1 MSIGLSKWARL
12 RIILVGLGM
21 ACLGLVLLGRF
32 IHLQVICG
40 AELREELDREVKKHC
55 PVLPVRGLIL
65 DRRGVELAISTES
78 YSLVAHPQQIKN
90 ADLISRELAQ
100 FLGIPSLKL
109 KKTLTRARPF
119 VFIKRHLTPAKEEA
133 FRDWKDQTASR
144 ARAARKRGE
153 RPDEDAVYLIPEAQR
168 YYPQQCLA
176 GPILGFCDIDG
187 NGLEGLEYVFNKELY
202 GQPKKCVNMLDARG
216 HIVVSGEKAWDPD
229 VMGNN
234 LVLTIDRTIQYI
246 AEKELQKGVEHWQA
260 ASGLVMVTRPQT
272 GEILAMAQV
281 PRLDPNLPTQ
291 YPKEARQNRVLTD
304 ALEPGSSFK
313 VFIVAAAL
321 DAGIVKPT
329 DRFNCENGTWQ
340 LGAKGVIHDVHPYG
354 ALTVQQ
360 VIQKSSNI
368 GAAKI
373 SHKLGPKRLDHY
385 LRDFGFGKK
394 AGIHFPGETAGLL
407 KNHQR
412 CRALIDRTT
421 TAFGQG
427 VSVSVLQ
434 LNMALGA
441 IGNRGVLMEPI
452 LVKEIVSPK
461 GEKVKEFRSRAVRRV
476 ISEKTAALMLN
487 IMETVTQEGG
497 TASQASPPGFTTAGK
512 TGTAQKVVGRAYSHS
527 KYNSVFMGLIPAHDP
542 VLAITVV
549 VEEPKGA
556 IYGGVVAGPIYRE
569 IAGQV
574 MRVLGYYPQPH
585 KSDSTLAQNEPAGP
599 TEPIPV
605 AAPLPET
612 TPLPA
617 SLLGPLNIQK
627 LGATP
632 EPPPTGPLKVMPDLR
647 GMTIRR
653 AVKLLHRSGVY
664 CHLHGSGLAV
674 AQEPPPGY
682 PLEPG
687 VVCVVKFEPHKPH
700 N

>member
-1 MSIGLSKWARL
+1 MSVGLTKWARL

-21 ACLGLVLLGRF
+21 ACFAVVLLGRF
-32 IHLQVICG
+32 IHLQVIKG
-40 AELREELDREVKKHC
+40 TELREALDREVKKHC

-65 DRRGVELAISTES
+65 DRRGVELAISTEA

-90 ADLISRELAQ
+90 ADLISRELAPILGFS
-100 FLGIPSLKL
+100 FLELNEL
-109 KKTLTRARPF
+109 LTRARPF
-119 VFIKRHLTPAKEEA
+119 VFIQRHLSPVKEEA
-133 FRDWKDQTASR
+133 FRAWKDQTEDR

-153 RPDEDAVYLIPEAQR
+153 RPDEDAIYLIPEAKR
-168 YYPQQCLA
+168 FYPQQCLA

-187 NGLEGLEYVFNKELY
+187 NGLEGLEHVFNEELY
-202 GQPKKCVNMLDARG
+202 GQPKKTVNMLDARG
-216 HIVVSGEKAWDPD
+216 HIVISGEKAWDPE

-234 LVLTIDRTIQYI
+234 LVLTLDRTIQYI
-246 AEKELQKGVEHWQA
+246 AEKELEKGVRKWQA
-260 ASGLVMVTRPQT
+260 AGGLVMVTIPRT

-313 VFIVAAAL
+313 VFIVASAL
-321 DAGIVKPT
+321 DAGVVKPE
-329 DRFNCENGTWQ
+329 DRVHCENGVWR
-340 LGAKGVIHDVHPYG
+340 LGAKEVIHDVHPYG
-354 ALTVQQ
+354 GLTVQQ

-373 SHKLGPKRLDHY
+373 SHKLGPRHLDQY

-394 AGIHFPGETAGLL
+394 TGLPFPGETAGLV
-407 KNHQR
+407 KNHQHTR
-412 CRALIDRTT
+412 SLIDRTT

-434 LNMALGA
+434 LTMALGA
-441 IGNRGVLMEPI
+441 IGNGGVLMEPI

-461 GEKVKEFRSRAVRRV
+461 GDKVKEFSPRPVRRV
-476 ISEKTAALMLN
+476 ISEETATTMLR
-487 IMETVTQEGG
+487 IMETVTQQGG
-497 TASQASPPGFTTAGK
+497 TATGASPPGFTTAGK
-512 TGTAQKVVGRAYSHS
+512 TGTAQKVVGGAYSRS
-527 KYNSVFMGLIPAHDP
+527 KYNSVFMGLIPAQEP

-556 IYGGVVAGPIYRE
+556 IYGGVVAAPIFRE
-569 IAGQV
+569 IAGQAL
-574 MRVLGYYPQPH
+574 RVLGYYPQPD
-585 KSDSTLAQNEPAGP
+585 KSDSILAHNNP
-599 TEPIPV
+599 TAPTPV
-605 AAPLPET
+605 ASPAPEIM
-612 TPLPA
+612 PLQA
-617 SLLGPLNIQK
+617 SLLGPPELPR
-627 LGATP
+627 LVPAS
-632 EPPPTGPLKVMPDLR
+632 EPPSEPLKVMPDLK

-653 AVKLLHRSGVY
+653 AVKLLHRSGVHY
-664 CHLHGSGLAV
+664 QMQGSGLAV
-674 AQEPPPGY
+674 AQEPPPGS

-687 VVCVVKFEPHKPH
+687 MLCVVKFEPH

>member
-1 MSIGLSKWARL
+1 MAMSVGLTKWARL
-12 RIILVGLGM
+12 RIILVGLGL
-21 ACLGLVLLGRF
+21 ACFGLVLLGRF
-32 IHLQVICG
+32 IHLQIICG
-40 AELREELDREVKKHC
+40 SELREELDREVRKHC

-65 DRRGVELAISTES
+65 DRRGVELAISTEA

-90 ADLISRELAQ
+90 ADLISRELAPLLGLS
-100 FLGIPSLKL
+100 FLELNE
-109 KKTLTRARPF
+109 TLTRARPF
-119 VFIKRHLTPAKEEA
+119 VFVKRHLTPAKEEA
-133 FRDWKDQTASR
+133 FRNWKDQTEDR
-144 ARAARKRGE
+144 ARAARRQGE
-153 RPDEDAVYLIPEAQR
+153 RADEDAIYLIPEAQR

-187 NGLEGLEYVFNKELY
+187 NGLEGLEYVYNNELY

-246 AEKELQKGVEHWQA
+246 AEKELQKGVENWKA
-260 ASGLVMVTRPQT
+260 TGGLVLVTIPRT
-272 GEILAMAQV
+272 GEILAMAQE

-291 YPKEARQNRVLTD
+291 YPKEARQNRVITD

-321 DAGIVKPT
+321 DAGVVKPR
-329 DRFNCENGTWQ
+329 DQFNCENGVWR
-340 LGAKGVIHDVHPYG
+340 LSAKEVIHDVHPYG
-354 ALTVQQ
+354 GLTVQQ

-373 SHKLGPKRLDHY
+373 SHKLGPKRLDLY

-394 AGIHFPGETAGLL
+394 AGIHFPGETSGLL

-412 CRALIDRTT
+412 ARSLIDRTT

-434 LNMALGA
+434 LCMALEA
-441 IGNRGVLMEPI
+441 IGNGGVLMEPI
-452 LVKEIVSPK
+452 LVKEIVSPR
-461 GEKVKEFRSRAVRRV
+461 GDKVKEFNPRPVRRV
-476 ISEKTAALMLN
+476 ISEETAAQMLN
-487 IMETVTQEGG
+487 IMQTVTQEGG

-527 KYNSVFMGLIPAHDP
+527 KYNSVFMGLIPAQDP
-542 VLAITVV
+542 VLAITVI

-556 IYGGVVAGPIYRE
+556 IYGGVVAAPIFRE
-569 IAGQV
+569 IAGQA
-574 MRVLGYYPQPH
+574 MGVLGYYPQPD
-585 KSDSTLAQNEPAGP
+585 KSDSILAKDQPVMPAP
-599 TEPIPV
+599 PAPPV
-605 AAPLPET
+605 PEAVPLK
-612 TPLPA
+612 A
-617 SLLGPLNIQK
+617 SLFGPPDLQD
-627 LGATP
+627 LVVRP
-632 EPPPTGPLKVMPDLR
+632 ELASGPLKVMPDLR

-653 AVKLLHRSGVY
+653 AVKLLHRSGVR

-687 VVCVVKFEPHKPH
+687 VVCVVKFEPH